1 MIVKNFTVKLCD
13 RKEVKSFIET
23 WHYSKSINGLKSNFC
38 LLPNNKILFNLPNF
52 TVKDQIPD
60 YKTNMDYPSVETDSW
75 STSDDDSF
83 YYKIKN

>member
-1 MIVKNFTVKLCD
+1 MNLLNITYSEVSEEHKHHHLLECN
-13 RKEVKSFIET
+13 KEDI
-23 WHYSKSINGLKSNFC
+23 WCGNYM
-38 LLPNNKILFNLPNF
+38 LLPNNKILWNLPNF

>member
-1 MIVKNFTVKLCD
+1 MHNYLATYPLCLILIHKHHHVLELNKGD
-13 RKEVKSFIET
+13 K
-23 WHYSKSINGLKSNFC
+23 WQGNYALM
-38 LLPNNKILFNLPNF
+38 PNNKILFNLPNF

-60 YKTNMDYPSVETDSW
+60 YKTNIEYLSVETDSW

>member
-1 MIVKNFTVKLCD
+1 MNLLNITYS
-13 RKEVKSFIET
+13 EVSAEHKHHHVLECNKGDPFQGN
-23 WHYSKSINGLKSNFC
+23 YV
-38 LLPNNKILFNLPNF
+38 LLPNNKILWNLPNF

-83 YYKIKN
+83 YYKTKE